1 MSSFIGSTGE
11 EGRALQEILEEVGRR
26 VASAAASMTLG
37 PAAGLAVGVAL
48 AAAIKLS
55 KKRKALR
62 EAGLTKAEVDIIEL
76 NTKLEEL
83 YKRREKLLK
92 AREKTTS
99 PLRRRMVDESLRST
113 DAMIRDLE
121 EALELVTV
129 MAEARRRIATVLGE
143 KEAKKIDEL
152 VKRVQRGADPA
163 DPIYKLSKEIE
174 ERLEKTRLTTTA
186 LSQIIGAGGYA

>member
-1 MSSFIGSTGE
+1 
-11 EGRALQEILEEVGRR
+11 
-26 VASAAASMTLG
+26 
-37 PAAGLAVGVAL
+37 LAR
-48 AAAIKLS
+48 
-55 KKRKALR
+55 KRKALR
-62 EAGLTKAEVDIIEL
+62 EAGLGEAEIDIIEL

-83 YKRREKLLK
+83 YKRREKLLR
-92 AREKTTS
+92 AREKAGS

-129 MAEARRRIATVLGE
+129 LVEARRRISTVLGE

-163 DPIYKLSKEIE
+163 DPIYKLTREIE
-174 ERLEKTRLTTTA
+174 EKLEKTRLTTAA
-186 LSQIIGAGGYA
+186 LSQVIGAGGYA